1 MATIDKDKVR
11 EVILFAD
18 NDYRMYEVLTTT
30 YLNNLKK
37 KRLKGTYDKKKS
49 YKLMEYYYQN
59 YVRPE
64 MKKPSKYGY
73 DPKFNKPEKEYFSKY
88 YGDKLWEEFLKNVRP
103 KSKLKGTAKTKR
115 KLGGMRKGMDKIK
128 YYSDKQMKELLK
140 TNSSGWESIALK
152 KGYDVDVRN
161 YKWFKKKK

>member
-88 YGDKLWEEFLKNVRP
+88 YGDYLWEEFLKNVRP

-115 KLGGMRKGMDKIK
+115 KLK
-128 YYSDKQMKELLK
+128 
-140 TNSSGWESIALK
+140 
-152 KGYDVDVRN
+152 
-161 YKWFKKKK
+161 